1 MRSLPN
7 QTAFWMI
14 LFVAY
19 ATAAALIR
27 ITHIE
32 TLIGDDAESFLW
44 SRTLDWGYGVQ
55 PPLYAWIHWGTN
67 RIFGETL
74 ASSVAVRAISH
85 LSIFVGA
92 FALARWFAPV
102 RIAGL
107 AALGVFM
114 VPEISQTF
122 LRTRTHNIL
131 ATGLA
136 PLMVLTFL
144 MLVERRRTRDYALFG
159 VAAAFAILAKATV
172 AILAAGLIAAALTD
186 RAGRQALWSH
196 KILFT
201 VALLVLLMAGPAL
214 WLAMN
219 FQLGTASLQKFEPT
233 GERAEGIARFLRSMF
248 DSWGAV
254 AIFGTLAFV
263 LTRRGEASLRPGAGL
278 VWRAGAFSVVLLVAG
293 LLLAGASEV
302 KERWLVPILVPVIPV
317 LLVQLMN
324 RRGWAGFLPPVLAGA
339 YGIAMLLALPAYH
352 RERPLPPI
360 APYAALADSLAEI
373 PADLILTSSDTAAN
387 MWATRP
393 DRPMRQWVPS
403 ERIACEGTVMLLVA
417 APGPADTAILA
428 AQTAPC
434 TLTSLGTQEVPT
446 SPGGPVYRAEVLRL
460 ISPG

>member
-1 MRSLPN
+1 MRSLTN

-19 ATAAALIR
+19 ATTAALIR

-55 PPLYAWIHWGTN
+55 PPLYAWIHWGAN

-85 LSIFVGA
+85 LGIFVGT

-114 VPEISQTF
+114 VPEIAQTF

-144 MLVERRRTRDYALFG
+144 MLVERRRTLDYALFG

-172 AILAAGLIAAALTD
+172 AILAAGLILAALTD
-186 RAGRQALWSH
+186 RAGRQALWSR
-196 KILFT
+196 KVLLT
-201 VALLVLLMAGPAL
+201 VAILVALMAGPAL
-214 WLAMN
+214 WLATN
-219 FQLGTASLQKFEPT
+219 FQLGTASLQKFQPT
-233 GERAEGIARFLRSMF
+233 GERAEGIARFIRSMF

-254 AIFGTLAFV
+254 AIFGALAYV
-263 LTRRGEASLRPGAGL
+263 LTRRGERSLQPGASL
-278 VWRAGAFSVVLLVAG
+278 VWRAGAFAVVLLVAG

-302 KERWLVPILVPVIPV
+302 KERWLVPILVPVIPI
-317 LLVQLMN
+317 LLVQLMQ
-324 RRGWAGFLPPVLAGA
+324 RKGLARFLPPALAGA

-360 APYAALADSLAEI
+360 APYAALADALQAI
-373 PADLILTSSDTAAN
+373 PADLILATSDVAAN

-393 DRPMRQWVPS
+393 DRPMQQWVPS
-403 ERIACEGTVMLLVA
+403 ERLACEGTVMLLVS
-417 APGPADTAILA
+417 APGPADTGILA

-434 TLTSLGTQEVPT
+434 TLTPVSAQDVGTTPD
-446 SPGGPVYRAEVLRL
+446 GPVFRAEVLRL
-460 ISPG
+460 TPPG

>member
-1 MRSLPN
+1 MRNLTN
-7 QTAFWMI
+7 QTAFWVI
-14 LFVAY
+14 LFLAY
-19 ATAAALIR
+19 ATIAALIR

-55 PPLYAWIHWGTN
+55 PPLYAWLHWGTN
-67 RIFGETL
+67 RIFGEVL
-74 ASSVAVRAISH
+74 ASSVAARAISH
-85 LSIFVGA
+85 FSIFIGA

-114 VPEISQTF
+114 VPEIAQTF

-159 VAAAFAILAKATV
+159 LAAAFAILAKATV
-172 AILAAGLIAAALTD
+172 AILAAGLILAALTD
-186 RAGRQALWSH
+186 RTGRQALWSR
-196 KILFT
+196 KVLMT
-201 VALLVLLMAGPAL
+201 VAILVLLMAGPAL

-219 FQLGTASLQKFEPT
+219 FQLGTASLQKFQPT

-263 LTRRGEASLRPGAGL
+263 LTRRGDTPERPGASL
-278 VWRAGAFSVVLLVAG
+278 VWRAGAFAVVLLVAG

-302 KERWLVPILVPVIPV
+302 KERWLVPILVPIIPV

-324 RRGWAGFLPPVLAGA
+324 RKGWARFLPPALAGA
-339 YGIAMLLALPAYH
+339 YGIAMLAALPAYH

-360 APYAALADSLAEI
+360 APYAALADALAEI
-373 PADLILTSSDTAAN
+373 PADLVLSTSDVAAN
-387 MWATRP
+387 MWAVRP

-403 ERIACEGTVMLLVA
+403 ERIACTGTVMLIVP

-434 TLTSLGTQEVPT
+434 TLTPVSAQDISTT
-446 SPGGPVYRAEVLRL
+446 TDGPVYRAEVLRL
-460 ISPG
+460 TPPA

>member
-14 LFVAY
+14 LFLAY

-67 RIFGETL
+67 RIFGEGL

-85 LSIFVGA
+85 FGIFVGA

-102 RIAGL
+102 WIAGL

-144 MLVERRRTRDYALFG
+144 MMVERRKTLDYALFG

-172 AILAAGLIAAALTD
+172 AILFAGLIVAALTD
-186 RAGRQALWSH
+186 RAGRQALASR
-196 KILFT
+196 KVLLT
-201 VALLVLLMAGPAL
+201 GALLLLLMAGPAL

-254 AIFGTLAFV
+254 AIFGGLAFI
-263 LTRRGEASLRPGAGL
+263 LTRRGDAPTKPGASL
-278 VWRAGAFSVVLLVAG
+278 VWRAGAFAVILLVAG

-302 KERWLVPILVPVIPV
+302 KERWLVPILVPIIPV
-317 LLVQLMN
+317 LLVQLMQ
-324 RRGWAGFLPPVLAGA
+324 RKGWARFLPPALAGA
-339 YGIAMLLALPAYH
+339 YGIVMLLALPAYH

-360 APYAALADSLAEI
+360 APYAALADGLAAI
-373 PADLILTSSDTAAN
+373 PADLILSSGDTAAN
-387 MWATRP
+387 LWAVRP

-403 ERIACEGTVMLLVA
+403 ERIACTGTVLLLVY
-417 APGPADTAILA
+417 APGPADTGILA

-434 TLTSLGTQEVPT
+434 TLTPISTRDVPT
-446 SPGGPVYRAEVLRL
+446 NPDGPLFRAEVLRL
-460 ISPG
+460 TPPG

>member
-1 MRSLPN
+1 M
-7 QTAFWMI
+7 
-14 LFVAY
+14 
-19 ATAAALIR
+19 
-27 ITHIE
+27 
-32 TLIGDDAESFLW
+32 
-44 SRTLDWGYGVQ
+44 Q
-55 PPLYAWIHWGTN
+55 PPLYAWLHWGTN
-67 RIFGETL
+67 QIFGEVL

-85 LSIFVGA
+85 FGIFVGT

-102 RIAGL
+102 WIAGL

-144 MLVERRRTRDYALFG
+144 MLVARQRTRDYALFG
-159 VAAAFAILAKATV
+159 VAAALAILAKATV
-172 AILAAGLIAAALTD
+172 AILAAGLIVAALTD
-186 RAGRQALWSH
+186 RAGRQALFSR
-196 KILFT
+196 KMLLA
-201 VALLVLLMAGPAL
+201 VALMVLMMAGPAI

-219 FQLGTASLQKFEPT
+219 FQLGTASLQKFQPT

-254 AIFGTLAFV
+254 AIFGTLAYV
-263 LTRRGEASLRPGAGL
+263 LTRKGEGAERPGASL
-278 VWRAGAFSVVLLVAG
+278 VWRAGGFAVVLLVAG

-302 KERWLVPILVPVIPV
+302 KERWLVPILVPIIPV
-317 LLVQLMN
+317 LLVQLMQ
-324 RRGWAGFLPPVLAGA
+324 RKGWARYLPPALAGA

-360 APYAALADSLAEI
+360 APYAALADALAEI

-417 APGPADTAILA
+417 APGPADTATLA

-446 SPGGPVYRAEVLRL
+446 SPGGPVYRAEVLHL